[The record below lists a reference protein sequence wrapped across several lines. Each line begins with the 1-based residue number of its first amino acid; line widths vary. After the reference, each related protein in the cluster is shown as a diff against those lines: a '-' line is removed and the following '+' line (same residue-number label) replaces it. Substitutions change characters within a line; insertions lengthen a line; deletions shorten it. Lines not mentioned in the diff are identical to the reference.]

1 MQMNRLWDRVKT
13 LVLRIYDKAKSMN
26 PFAVAAIIFV
36 AYILLPPLSGQY
48 SIWNQIK
55 TWHQLAQSRSEYE
68 TLKKDI
74 ETSRKDLEELQYHKD
89 MLEKY
94 AREEFL
100 MKSED
105 EDLYLLR

>member
-1 MQMNRLWDRVKT
+1 MELSRFWDRTKT
-13 LVLRIYDKAKSMN
+13 FVLRIFNKAKSMN
-26 PFAVAAIIFV
+26 PFAVAGIVFA
-36 AYILLPPLSGQY
+36 AYLLLPPLSGQY

-68 TLKKDI
+68 SLKRDI